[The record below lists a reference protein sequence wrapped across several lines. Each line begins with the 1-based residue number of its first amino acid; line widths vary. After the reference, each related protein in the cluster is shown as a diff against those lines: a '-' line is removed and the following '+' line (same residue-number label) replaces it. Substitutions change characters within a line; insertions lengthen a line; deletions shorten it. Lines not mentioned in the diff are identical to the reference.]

1 MKSNHRQKSPKP
13 QTFELHPHSIKYL
26 NAGHV
31 WVTKDRFT
39 ELFPNE
45 LCLIGGG
52 KEKDS
57 PKWIFIN
64 DPHHPQVKARRWSEF
79 SNSKIKQSNFWFV
92 FEERLSKAVN
102 FRNVQKLHE
111 ERENFYLCF
120 GEADEIPGLFI
131 QKLGEVILI
140 QSYCNYWKY
149 FEKIVLNI
157 VKRVLQHKYP
167 MEPLQYYFQSR
178 NKNQK
183 IQLDHFNYKNE
194 IEYKTP
200 QKDFKVKEYGIHY
213 HCSLGRSYDVGV
225 YTDMSY
231 IRKKVGEL
239 INENTN
245 VLNLY
250 SYTGAYSLY
259 ALKKG
264 APEVHSVDL
273 SEKYLSILDQNIKV
287 NELDETKHKT
297 INADVLS
304 AVNDYTKTNKTFDLI
319 ICDPPS
325 ASSDGKKVTSALK
338 NYEELLPKLVKI
350 TSTDGHLAIF
360 LNTHTVN
367 WNKFEKAIMP
377 IAEKLKLTKM
387 RRFNLG
393 EDCKSLK
400 GFQEGDY
407 LKGILFKR
415 K

>member
-1 MKSNHRQKSPKP
+1 MRNNNNQRSPKP

-26 NAGHV
+26 NSGHV

-39 ELFPNE
+39 ELFPQE

-64 DPHHPQVKARRWSEF
+64 DPHHPQVKARRWSQF
-79 SNSKIKQSNFWFV
+79 SNSKMKQANFWHV
-92 FEERLSKAVN
+92 FEERLAAAFK
-102 FRNVQKLHE
+102 FRMVQQLQE

-120 GEADEIPGLFI
+120 GEADEVPGLFI

-149 FEKIVLNI
+149 FEKIVFNI
-157 VKRVLQHKYP
+157 VKRVAQHKYP

-183 IQLDHFNYKNE
+183 IQLDYFNYKNE
-194 IEYKTP
+194 IEYKAP
-200 QKDFKVKEYGIHY
+200 QKEFTLKEFDLTY
-213 HCSLGRSYDVGV
+213 HCNLGRSYDFGI

-239 INENTN
+239 ISKESS

-250 SYTGAYSLY
+250 SYTGAFSLY
-259 ALKKG
+259 ALKQG
-264 APEVHSVDL
+264 AGEVHSVDL
-273 SEKYLSILDQNIKV
+273 SENYLDTLEKNIAI
-287 NELDETKHKT
+287 NELKKETHTSHQK
-297 INADVLS
+297 DVLR
-304 AVNDYTKTNKTFDLI
+304 AVDEFQKQQKKFDFI

-338 NYEELLPKLVKI
+338 NYSDLLPKLAKL
-350 TSTDGHLAIF
+350 SAPDGHIAIF

-367 WNKFEKAIMP
+367 WNKFEKTIMP
-377 IAEKLKLTKM
+377 IAEKCKLTKM

-400 GFQEGDY
+400 GFHEGDY
-407 LKGILFKR
+407 LKGILFKI